1 MKKIFLRELFWF
13 ILTIVI
19 SLLLS
24 LAFMELSN
32 FSSSSREL
40 KEIEK
45 IFTVQLYLVG
55 CIVSFFSI
63 YIIRIIVIA
72 VKKLIG
78 N

>member
-1 MKKIFLRELFWF
+1 MKKFFLRELFWF

-24 LAFMELSN
+24 LVFIELSN

-45 IFTVQLYLVG
+45 IFTVQLYLLG